1 MLNLSQYQILA
12 TLSENMNTIVYRA
25 VAQTDGTL
33 VILKTI
39 RKNYPSTVDIARLKH
54 EYDIT
59 RHLEISGIVA
69 PLTLDE
75 FQEKP
80 ILVWEDFGG
89 RDLAYWSRARPLSVE
104 CVLWVGWQL
113 AETLAYL
120 HQKRVIHKD
129 IKPENIIF
137 NPETKQLKLTDFSI
151 ASCLSKEAVTIS
163 NSNLLEGTLT
173 HISPEQTGRMNR
185 AVDYRTDFYSL
196 GITLYELLAGQLP
209 FESDDPMEL
218 IHCHLAKTPQ
228 PLNSVNP
235 QIPEILSGAIAK
247 LMAKTAED
255 RYQSAYG
262 IKADLEICWQQWRES
277 QTVRPF
283 ILARQDR
290 RGTFSIPQKLYGRE
304 SEVQQLLAAFDRT
317 SQGTTEMMLVAGYS
331 GIGKSALVNEVH
343 KPIVRQRGYFVSG
356 KFDQLQRHKPY
367 SSLIQAFRELVRQLL
382 AETDQQVATW
392 REKLTTALG
401 KNGQAIVDVIPE
413 VESIVGPQPALSIL
427 SSSEAQNRFNL
438 VFRAFI
444 DVFTRQEHPLVMFLD
459 DLQWADAAS
468 LQLIQLLV
476 TNPDGQYLL
485 VLGAYRDNEVSPTHP
500 LIQTFG
506 EIQEM
511 GINLETIV
519 LKPLNSSHI
528 TELVSDTIQ
537 MERSQIE
544 TLTQLLVRKT
554 GGNPFFL
561 TQLFKYLYVEE
572 VIKFN
577 LQRCQWQWNAEII
590 LDVEIT
596 ENVVNL
602 MVGEIKKLLP
612 ATQNVLQLAACVGNQ
627 FDLRV
632 LAIVNEKPAQIVAAD
647 LWDALQSGLVI
658 PLSDAYKIPQVV
670 EDCETLQID
679 YKFLHDR
686 VQQAAY
692 SLIPEAEKQQVHL
705 KVGRLLWQSIPPEQ
719 LDERIFDIVNLLNI
733 GSALIVEP
741 TERLDLAQLNL
752 QAGRKAKAATAY
764 DSAIEY
770 LTAGRNLLPEG
781 AWQSEYDLTLQLYT
795 EAVEVK
801 YLLTQFETAQA
812 LSEIVL
818 EQARTLLDK
827 VKIYEV
833 KIQFFIAQNQMLEA
847 IKITLPVLELLG
859 YPLDREPAKL
869 QLVRPLPQ
877 LDELADYPEMRSPQ
891 QLAILQILLV
901 ITGPAY
907 QARPALLPFIVF
919 EMVNLCLEFGHSSLA
934 AYAYGM
940 YGLML
945 CGPLNDIALGYQSG
959 QISMGI
965 LEQYPSDTLKCKVH
979 MLFNSF
985 VRHWKEAHHRTIKAL
1000 EQTVNRGLETGDVV
1014 YGAYCAMWSCGY
1026 MMLTGMTLSDVEA
1039 AQQIYMELLAK
1050 TKQEHGWYPAKTW
1063 RQLAQN
1069 LRGQVPDVH
1078 ILEGEYLSRDEVS
1091 YLEASPNGMLLFF
1104 VYFAEVMLAYLMKD
1118 WQTAKAKIAI
1128 ASQYQTSAYA
1138 SMLAGGYI
1146 FYETLVQLAIYFDLS
1161 PEEQITTWEAIQANT
1176 AQIANWASHA
1186 PHNYQ
1191 SKHELILAEQARI
1204 QGRAL
1209 EAMDYYDRALSSAQ
1223 TNGFLAEMG
1232 IAAERASE
1240 FYRSLGREKIAQQYL
1255 LNAIYG
1261 YDRWGALAKI
1271 AALENDFPTLHN
1283 SSPSHS
1289 MTSRDTTGTY
1299 RQVLDFDTIFKANR
1313 VISGQIVLDRLLVEL
1328 MHIILQNAGAQT
1340 GCLIIVNEDN
1350 LVIEASGS
1358 VDSEEIVALQNQPVT
1373 ESNTVCHAI
1382 VNYVARTQESLVLN
1396 NACYSGNF
1404 TRDPYIKTNQSQSIL
1419 CIPLVNQGKLI
1430 SMVYLENNL
1439 TTGAFTDDRVNTLQV
1454 LSGQAAI
1461 ALENAYLYRN
1471 LEQKVEKRTAELAL
1485 ANAEIQTLNEQ
1496 LTSENLRLSS
1506 EVDVARKIQ
1515 QMVLPKQTELEVVEN
1530 LDIAG
1535 FMEPADEVGGDYYD
1549 VLKQG
1554 DRIKISI
1561 GDVTGHGLESGV
1573 LMLMAQTV
1581 IRTLEN
1587 IQETHAIH
1595 FLEIVNQTLYQNL
1608 ERMNS
1613 DKNMSLAILNYECG
1627 VIQVSGQHEEIIL
1640 VRADGQLELIDTL
1653 DLGFPIGLELE
1664 IGEFVAQQEII
1675 LNRDD
1680 IVILYT
1686 DGITEAENM
1695 ENELYGLERLTQLAQ
1710 QYRQCSAMQIRDLI
1724 IEEVRQFIGQQK
1736 VFDDITLV
1744 VLKQR

>member
-1 MLNLSQYQILA
+1 MLKLSQYQILA
-12 TLSENMNTIVYRA
+12 TLSENVNTIVYRA
-25 VAQTDGTL
+25 VTQTDGTP

-39 RKNYPSTVDIARLKH
+39 RKNHPSTVDIARLKH
-54 EYDIT
+54 EYDIA
-59 RHLEISGIVA
+59 RHLDISGIVA

-89 RDLAYWSRARPLSVE
+89 RDLAYWSHEKPLSVE
-104 CVLWVGWQL
+104 WVLWVGRQL
-113 AETLAYL
+113 AETLGHL

-137 NPETKQLKLTDFSI
+137 NPETQQLKLTDFSI
-151 ASCLSKEAVTIS
+151 ASRLSKEAATIS

-185 AVDYRTDFYSL
+185 AIDYRTDFYSL
-196 GITLYELLAGQLP
+196 GITLYELLAGELP
-209 FESDDPMEL
+209 FKSNDPMEL

-228 PLNSVNP
+228 PLDSVNP

-283 ILARQDR
+283 ILAQQDR

-304 SEVQQLLAAFDRT
+304 SEVRQLLAAFDRT

-331 GIGKSALVNEVH
+331 GIGKSVLVNEVH

-382 AETDQQVATW
+382 AETEQQVTTW
-392 REKLTTALG
+392 REKLTAALG

-413 VESIVGPQPALSIL
+413 VESIIGPQPALSVL
-427 SSSEAQNRFNL
+427 STSEAQNRFNL

-500 LIQTFG
+500 LIRTLS

-511 GINLETIV
+511 GTNLETIL
-519 LKPLNSSHI
+519 LKPLDSTHI
-528 TELVSDTIQ
+528 TELVSDTIE
-537 MERSQIE
+537 MEQTEIE
-544 TLTQLLVRKT
+544 SLTQLLVWKT
-554 GGNPFFL
+554 RGNPFFL

-577 LQRCQWQWNAEII
+577 LKTGEWQWNAENL
-590 LDVEIT
+590 LDIEIT
-596 ENVVNL
+596 ENVVDL
-602 MVGEIKKLLP
+602 MVGEIEKLPL
-612 ATQNVLQLAACVGNQ
+612 ATQNILQLAACVGNR
-627 FDLRV
+627 FDLRI
-632 LAIVNEKPAQIVAAD
+632 LAIVNEKSAKMVAAD
-647 LWDALQSGLVI
+647 LWEALQSGLVV

-670 EDCETLQID
+670 KDCETLQID

-719 LDERIFDIVNLLNI
+719 LDERIFDIVNPLNI
-733 GSALIVEP
+733 GAALIVKP
-741 TERLDLAQLNL
+741 AERLDLARLNL
-752 QAGRKAKAATAY
+752 QAGCKAKASNAY
-764 DSAIEY
+764 HSALEY
-770 LTAGRNLLPEG
+770 LTTGRTLLPEG

-795 EAVEVK
+795 EAVEVE
-801 YLLTQFETAQA
+801 YLLARLDSAQS
-812 LSEIVL
+812 LSEVAL
-818 EQARTLLDK
+818 DQARTLLDK
-827 VKIYEV
+827 VKIYEL

-847 IKITLPVLELLG
+847 IETTLPVLELLG
-859 YPLDREPAKL
+859 YPLETDAAQL
-869 QLVRPLPQ
+869 QLVRSLPQ
-877 LDELADYPEMRSPQ
+877 LDELADYPEMCDPKLLSV
-891 QLAILQILLV
+891 LKILTLIS
-901 ITGPAY
+901 GPVY
-907 QARPALLPFIVF
+907 QARPDLLPYVIYNIK
-919 EMVNLCLEFGHSSLA
+919 NLCLEFGHSSLA
-934 AYAYGM
+934 AYAYGVI
-940 YGLML
+940 LIPFDVDL
-945 CGPLNDIALGYQSG
+945 TYQSG
-959 QISMGI
+959 QISLRI
-965 LEQYPSDTLKCKVH
+965 LEQYPSDALKCKVH
-979 MLFNSF
+979 MLFNCF
-985 VRHWKEAHHRTIKAL
+985 TGHWKEPHQHGIKAL
-1000 EQTVNRGLETGDVV
+1000 EETVYMGLETGDVV
-1014 YGAYCAMWSCGY
+1014 YAAYSAMFSCGY
-1026 MMLTGMTLSDVEA
+1026 MMLTGMTLTDVER
-1039 AQQIYMELLAK
+1039 AQQTYVDLLAK
-1050 TKQEHGWYPAKTW
+1050 TKQDHAWYPAKTW
-1063 RQLAQN
+1063 RQLTQN
-1069 LRGQVPDVH
+1069 LRGEAPNVQ
-1078 ILEGEYLSRDEVS
+1078 ILEGEYLSHEEVT
-1091 YLEASPNGMLLFF
+1091 YIEASQNLMLLFF
-1104 VYFAEVMLAYLMKD
+1104 VYCAEVMLAYLMKD
-1118 WQTAKAKIAI
+1118 WQTAKTKIAI
-1128 ASQYQTSAYA
+1128 ASQYQTAAFA
-1138 SMLAGGYI
+1138 SMLAGGYV
-1146 FYETLVQLAIYFDLS
+1146 FYETLVQLAIYSGLP
-1161 PEEQITTWEAIQANT
+1161 PEEQTTTWESIQTNT

-1209 EAMDYYDRALSSAQ
+1209 EAMDYYDRAISTAQ
-1223 TNGFLAEMG
+1223 SNGFLAETG

-1240 FYRSLGREKIAQQYL
+1240 FYRSLGREKIAQHYL
-1255 LNAIYG
+1255 LDAIYG

-1271 AALENDFPTLHN
+1271 AALENDFPTLYN
-1283 SSPSHS
+1283 SSPSHNI
-1289 MTSRDTTGTY
+1289 TSRDTTGTY
-1299 RQVLDFDTIFKANR
+1299 GQVLDFDTIFKANR

-1340 GCLIIVNEDN
+1340 GCLIVVNEDD

-1358 VDSEEIVALQNQPVT
+1358 VDSEEIIALQNQPVA

-1396 NACYSGNF
+1396 DASHSGNF
-1404 TRDPYIKTNQSQSIL
+1404 TRDTYIKTNQPQSIL

-1439 TTGAFTDDRVNTLQV
+1439 TVRAFTDDRVNTLQV

-1471 LEQKVEKRTAELAL
+1471 LEQKVEERTAQLAL
-1485 ANAEIQTLNEQ
+1485 ANAEIKTLNEQ

-1549 VLKQG
+1549 ILKQG

-1587 IQETHAIH
+1587 IQETNAIH
-1595 FLEIVNQTLYQNL
+1595 FLEIVNQTLHQNL
-1608 ERMNS
+1608 QRMNS

-1627 VIQVSGQHEEIIL
+1627 VIQVSGQHEEIIV

-1710 QYRQCSAMQIRDLI
+1710 QYRQHSAMQIRDLI